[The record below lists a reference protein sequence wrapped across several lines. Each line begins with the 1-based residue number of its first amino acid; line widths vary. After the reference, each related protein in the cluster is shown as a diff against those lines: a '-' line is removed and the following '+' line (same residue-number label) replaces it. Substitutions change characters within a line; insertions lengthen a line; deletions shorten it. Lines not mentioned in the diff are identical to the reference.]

1 MTIYVRLADAAGTH
15 LTTITGFADAEGPG
29 LEYALSVGN
38 PTAPLIL
45 TVPGTFDAS
54 LFRLDGRIGVW
65 RTIAGRPPVLD
76 GQAIW
81 LIRKWEYGPKNTYTR
96 VTAYH
101 ANHLLSRRIIAYSAG
116 TTYTSKSAAAADNQI
131 KSFASQNLGSG
142 IVSAD
147 RDGVETQ
154 ADISTYLAIQ
164 SNLSLGQS
172 VAKGATRRQ
181 LDRVIQELCES
192 STTAGTYLTAE
203 VIAPTEATLELRT
216 YTRQRGVD
224 HTTGS
229 AQPVILSE
237 LRGNVEN
244 VVLTIDRTEEKTF
257 IVAGGG
263 GQEAARL
270 ITTALDT
277 TRMAESPFNRVELF
291 VEDTNINDATQ
302 LQDIADAAL
311 RAAIPRY
318 DVKADL
324 VETPSTT
331 RGLQFDLGD
340 LLTVEHRG
348 QQYDVRLEAVAV
360 KAQGGKI
367 NQSIHLRNE

>member
-142 IVSAD
+142 IVSVD

-237 LRGNVEN
+237 LRGNIEN

-257 IVAGGG
+257 IVAGGLG
-263 GQEAARL
+263 EEESRL

-277 TRMAESPFNRVELF
+277 TRMAESPFNRIELF
-291 VEDTNINDATQ
+291 VEDTNINDTAQ

-318 DVKADL
+318 DVQADL
-324 VETPSTT
+324 VETPNTT

-348 QQYDVRLEAVAV
+348 QQYDVRFDAVSV
-360 KAQGGKI
+360 KVQGGKI

>member
-1 MTIYVRLADAAGTH
+1 MIYVRLADALGTH
-15 LTTITGFADAEGPG
+15 LTTITGFGDAEGPG

-81 LIRKWEYGPKNTYTR
+81 LIRKWEYGPKGSYTK

-101 ANHLLSRRIIAYSAG
+101 ANHLLSRRIIAYDAG

-154 ADISTYLAIQ
+154 ADISAYLTIQ

-181 LDRVIQELCES
+181 LDRVIQELEES
-192 STTAGTYLTAE
+192 STTAGTYLTTE
-203 VIAPTEATLELRT
+203 IIAPTESTFELRT
-216 YTRQRGVD
+216 YTQQRGVD

-229 AQPVILSE
+229 NQPVILSE
-237 LRGNVEN
+237 TRGNIEN

-277 TRMAESPFNRVELF
+277 TRMAESPFNRIELF
-291 VEDTNINDATQ
+291 VEDTNINDTTQ

-311 RAAIPRY
+311 RASIPII
-318 DVKADL
+318 DVNADL
-324 VETPSTT
+324 VETPAVT
-331 RGLQFDLGD
+331 RGLHFDLGD

-348 QQYDVRLEAVAV
+348 QQYDVRLDAIAVR
-360 KAQGGKI
+360 AQGGKI
-367 NQSIHLRNE
+367 SQSIHLRNE